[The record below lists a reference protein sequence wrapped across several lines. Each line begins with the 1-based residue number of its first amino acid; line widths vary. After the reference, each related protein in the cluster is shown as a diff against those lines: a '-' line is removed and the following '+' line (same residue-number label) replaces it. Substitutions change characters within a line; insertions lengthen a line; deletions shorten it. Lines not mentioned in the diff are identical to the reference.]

1 MGEWWQEMAQF
12 EKFFWMI
19 AIPATTFM
27 LLQTIMTILGVGG
40 DELDADIDVDTEVDF
55 DFDTEIDMDSDVEVD
70 VESDFTFA
78 WHIFSLRNLIAFLT
92 FFGWTGIV
100 LTPLFEY
107 QFVVV
112 ILSVIAGIVAM
123 MVSIGLFYFM
133 QRMTND
139 GSIKPSHTIGRTGHV
154 YIPIPKE
161 KSGLGKIILVMSG
174 ASKELDAMTNDSET
188 IKTNTPVKVVG
199 LIEKNILLVKR
210 IKEKE

>member
-12 EKFFWMI
+12 ERFFWMI

-27 LLQTIMTILGVGG
+27 LLQTIMTFLGVGG
-40 DELDADIDVDTEVDF
+40 DDLDVDMDVDTDV
-55 DFDTEIDMDSDVEVD
+55 DFDTEIDIDSDIDAD
-70 VESDFTFA
+70 VESDFSFA
-78 WHIFSLRNLIAFLT
+78 WHIFSVRNLIAFLT

-100 LTPLFEY
+100 LTPKFEY
-107 QFVVV
+107 QFVVI

-139 GSIKPSHTIGRTGHV
+139 GSIKPSHAVGRTGHV

-161 KSGLGKIILVMSG
+161 KSGLGKINLVMSG
-174 ASKELDAMTNDSET
+174 ASKELDAMTNDAET